1 MFRAGILTVALIVG
15 ALFAFQVRAGSS
27 INIIGAWDSDHDG
40 TLDLSEI
47 NKAAEAEFDKLDV
60 DHDGTLDMKELG
72 RRVTKAEFRAAD
84 KDKDGTLDKTEYIS
98 IVAERFHAANRDHD
112 TTIEAKELHTAAG
125 RRLEALTR

>member
-1 MFRAGILTVALIVG
+1 MFRAGALTVALIAG
-15 ALFAFQVRAGSS
+15 ALLAFQARAGSS
-27 INIIGAWDSDHDG
+27 TNVIGMWDGDHDG

-60 DHDGTLDMKELG
+60 DHDGTLDIKELG

-84 KDKDGTLDKTEYIS
+84 KDRDGTLDKAEYIS